1 MKVKILNTKPLE
13 IQTFPI
19 TKDMIELS
27 LEDEQAYFSG
37 RPIKWEDG
45 HIVIDEEKEKS
56 PEYIKSLEEDLK
68 EQLRERRKVECFTY
82 INRGSVWYTRL
93 TEEQYDEIN
102 LWYQAWLNVTET
114 LEAPKKPEW
123 LK

>member
-1 MKVKILNTKPLE
+1 MKIKILNVKPLRYM
-13 IQTFPI
+13 TFPI
-19 TKDMIELS
+19 TKDMIEIPD
-27 LEDEQAYFSG
+27 DEAVLLFSG
-37 RPIKWEDG
+37 RPVKWEDG
-45 HIVIDEEKEKS
+45 HVVIDEEQEAKDG
-56 PEYIKSLEEDLK
+56 YRVLK
-68 EQLRERRKVECFTY
+68 EQLRKQREVECFPFV
-82 INRGSVWYTRL
+82 NRGSVWYTRL